1 MIYLQAAP
9 EGATYEKS
17 LDLIGLIFKGGWV
30 MIPLLLLSI
39 LTIVIVIE
47 RYLFLGK
54 QGVGKKNSFES
65 FLAALKVGNNK
76 EATRLCEEDNAA
88 WSRIFQYAAL
98 TEISG
103 DEQEKL
109 MEQAAN
115 VEVAYLER
123 RLNVLSIVAGVA
135 PLLGF
140 IGTIAGVITIFFD
153 ISTTADISIGVIS
166 EGLYQ
171 KMVSSAGGLVVG
183 IIAFVFYQLLQNSVD
198 KFVAQMEEYS
208 LQLKTLFLQGK

>member
-1 MIYLQAAP
+1 MIYLNAAP
-9 EGATYEKS
+9 QGANYEKS

-54 QGVGKKNSFES
+54 QGVGKKNNFEN
-65 FLAALKVGNNK
+65 FLAALKVGNNT
-76 EATRLCEEDNAA
+76 EAARLCEEDNAA

-98 TEISG
+98 TEISA

-183 IIAFVFYQLLQNSVD
+183 IIAIVFYQLLQNSVD

>member
-9 EGATYEKS
+9 QGATYEKS

-54 QGVGKKNSFES
+54 QGVGKKNNFEN
-65 FLAALKVGNNK
+65 FLAALKVGNNT
-76 EATRLCEEDNAA
+76 EAARLCEEDNAA

-98 TEISG
+98 TEISA

>member
-54 QGVGKKNSFES
+54 QGVGKKNNFEG

-76 EATRLCEEDNAA
+76 EAMRLCEEDNAA

-171 KMVSSAGGLVVG
+171 KMVSSAGGLVAEMPKVNKSSEG
-183 IIAFVFYQLLQNSVD
+183 SGAGN
-198 KFVAQMEEYS
+198 A
-208 LQLKTLFLQGK
+208 

>member
-54 QGVGKKNSFES
+54 QGVGKKNNFEN
-65 FLAALKVGNNK
+65 FLAALKVGNNT
-76 EATRLCEEDNAA
+76 EAARLCEEDNAA

-109 MEQAAN
+109 MDQAAN

-198 KFVAQMEEYS
+198 KFVAQMEEFS

>member
-1 MIYLQAAP
+1 MIYLQASP

-54 QGVGKKNSFES
+54 QGVGKKNNFEN
-65 FLAALKVGNNK
+65 FLAALKVGNNT
-76 EATRLCEEDNAA
+76 EAARLCEEDNAA

-109 MEQAAN
+109 MDQAAN

>member
-54 QGVGKKNSFES
+54 QGVGKKNNFES

-76 EATRLCEEDNAA
+76 EAMRLCEEDNAA

-183 IIAFVFYQLLQNSVD
+183 IIAFVFYQ
-198 KFVAQMEEYS
+198 
-208 LQLKTLFLQGK
+208 

>member
-1 MIYLQAAP
+1 MIYLQTPP

-30 MIPLLLLSI
+30 MIPLILLSI

-47 RYLFLGK
+47 RYLYLGK
-54 QGVGKKNSFES
+54 QGVGKKNSFDS

-76 EATRLCEEDNAA
+76 EAMRLCEADNAA

-98 TEISG
+98 TEISA

-183 IIAFVFYQLLQNSVD
+183 ILAFVFYQLLQNSVD

>member
-54 QGVGKKNSFES
+54 QGVGKKNNFEN
-65 FLAALKVGNNK
+65 FLAALKVGNNT
-76 EATRLCEEDNAA
+76 EAARLCEEDNAA

-109 MEQAAN
+109 MDQAAN

>member
-9 EGATYEKS
+9 QGATYEKS

-54 QGVGKKNSFES
+54 QGVGKKNNFEN
-65 FLAALKVGNNK
+65 FLAALKVGNNA
-76 EATRLCEEDNAA
+76 EAARLCEEDNAA

-109 MEQAAN
+109 MDQAAN

>member
-1 MIYLQAAP
+1 MIYLQTAP

-54 QGVGKKNSFES
+54 QGVGKKNNFEN
-65 FLAALKVGNNK
+65 FLAALKVGNNT
-76 EATRLCEEDNAA
+76 EAARLCEEDNAA

>member
-54 QGVGKKNSFES
+54 QGVGKKNNFEN
-65 FLAALKVGNNK
+65 FLAALKVGNNT
-76 EATRLCEEDNAA
+76 EAARLCEEDNAA

-109 MEQAAN
+109 MNQAAN

>member
-1 MIYLQAAP
+1 
-9 EGATYEKS
+9 
-17 LDLIGLIFKGGWV
+17 
-30 MIPLLLLSI
+30 
-39 LTIVIVIE
+39 
-47 RYLFLGK
+47 
-54 QGVGKKNSFES
+54 
-65 FLAALKVGNNK
+65 
-76 EATRLCEEDNAA
+76 
-88 WSRIFQYAAL
+88 
-98 TEISG
+98 
-103 DEQEKL
+103 

>member
-9 EGATYEKS
+9 QGATYEKS

-30 MIPLLLLSI
+30 MVPLLLLSI

-54 QGVGKKNSFES
+54 QGVGKKNNFEN
-65 FLAALKVGNNK
+65 FLAALKVGNNT
-76 EATRLCEEDNAA
+76 EAARLCEEDNAA

-98 TEISG
+98 TEVSA
-103 DEQEKL
+103 DQQEKL

>member
-1 MIYLQAAP
+1 LNAAP
-9 EGATYEKS
+9 QGANYEKS

-54 QGVGKKNSFES
+54 QGVGKKNNFEN
-65 FLAALKVGNNK
+65 FLAALKVGNNT
-76 EATRLCEEDNAA
+76 EAARLCEEDNAA

-109 MEQAAN
+109 MDQAAN

>member
-54 QGVGKKNSFES
+54 QGIGKKNNFEN
-65 FLAALKVGNNK
+65 FLAALKVGNNT
-76 EATRLCEEDNAA
+76 EAARLCEEDNAA

>member
-54 QGVGKKNSFES
+54 QGVGKKSNFEN
-65 FLAALKVGNNK
+65 FLAALKVGNNT
-76 EATRLCEEDNAA
+76 EAARLCEEDNAA

>member
-54 QGVGKKNSFES
+54 QGVGKKNNFEN
-65 FLAALKVGNNK
+65 FLAALKVGNNT
-76 EATRLCEEDNAA
+76 EAARLCEEDNAA

-98 TEISG
+98 TEISC

-109 MEQAAN
+109 MDQAAN

>member
-1 MIYLQAAP
+1 MIYLQAPP

-54 QGVGKKNSFES
+54 QGVGKKNNFEN
-65 FLAALKVGNNK
+65 FLAALKVGNNT
-76 EATRLCEEDNAA
+76 EAARLCEEDNAA

-109 MEQAAN
+109 MDQAAN

>member
-54 QGVGKKNSFES
+54 QGVGKKNNFES
-65 FLAALKVGNNK
+65 FLAALKVGNNT
-76 EATRLCEEDNAA
+76 EAARLCEEDNAA

-109 MEQAAN
+109 MDQAAN

>member
-54 QGVGKKNSFES
+54 QGIGKKNNFEN
-65 FLAALKVGNNK
+65 FLAALKVGNNT
-76 EATRLCEEDNAA
+76 EAARLCEEDNAA

-123 RLNVLSIVAGVA
+123 RLNVLSIVAGVS

>member
-54 QGVGKKNSFES
+54 QGVGKKNNFEV

-76 EATRLCEEDNAA
+76 EAMRLCEEDNAA

>member
-1 MIYLQAAP
+1 MIYLQTAP

-47 RYLFLGK
+47 RYLFQGK
-54 QGVGKKNSFES
+54 QGVGKKNNFES

-76 EATRLCEEDNAA
+76 EAMRLCEEDNAA

>member
-1 MIYLQAAP
+1 MLQVEESA
-9 EGATYEKS
+9 S
-17 LDLIGLIFKGGWV
+17 LEFFSLIFKGGWV
-30 MIPLLLLSI
+30 MIPLGMILVFAIYLIIERWLYFNTQDGVHGDKTNRHISYLRSGESHPAVQLCSEEKGAWGRIFIHAGSGDSMPETDQLLSDA
-39 LTIVIVIE
+39 TNIE
-47 RYLFLGK
+47 VS
-54 QGVGKKNSFES
+54 QFEKG
-65 FLAALKVGNNK
+65 L
-76 EATRLCEEDNAA
+76 
-88 WSRIFQYAAL
+88 
-98 TEISG
+98 SG
-103 DEQEKL
+103 
-109 MEQAAN
+109 
-115 VEVAYLER
+115 
-123 RLNVLSIVAGVA
+123 LSLIAGIA

>member
-30 MIPLLLLSI
+30 MIPLLFLSI

-54 QGVGKKNSFES
+54 QGVGKKNNFEN
-65 FLAALKVGNNK
+65 FLAALKVGNNT
-76 EATRLCEEDNAA
+76 EAARLCEEDNAA

-109 MEQAAN
+109 MDQAAN

>member
-1 MIYLQAAP
+1 
-9 EGATYEKS
+9 
-17 LDLIGLIFKGGWV
+17 

-54 QGVGKKNSFES
+54 QGVGKKNNFEG

-76 EATRLCEEDNAA
+76 EAMRLCEEDNAA

-171 KMVSSAGGLVVG
+171 KMVSSAAGLVVG

>member
-54 QGVGKKNSFES
+54 QGVGRKSNFES
-65 FLAALKVGNNK
+65 FLAALKVGKNK
-76 EATRLCEEDNAA
+76 EAMRLCEEDNAA

-98 TEISG
+98 TEISA

>member
-1 MIYLQAAP
+1 LQAAP
-9 EGATYEKS
+9 QGATYEKS

-54 QGVGKKNSFES
+54 QGVGKKNNFEN
-65 FLAALKVGNNK
+65 FLAALKVGNNT
-76 EATRLCEEDNAA
+76 EAARLCEEDNAA

-98 TEISG
+98 TEISA

>member
-1 MIYLQAAP
+1 
-9 EGATYEKS
+9 
-17 LDLIGLIFKGGWV
+17 

-54 QGVGKKNSFES
+54 QGVGKKNNFEN
-65 FLAALKVGNNK
+65 FLAALKVGNNT
-76 EATRLCEEDNAA
+76 EAARLCEEDNAA

-109 MEQAAN
+109 MDQAAN

-183 IIAFVFYQLLQNSVD
+183 IIAFVFYKLLQNSVD

>member
-54 QGVGKKNSFES
+54 QGVGKKNNFEN
-65 FLAALKVGNNK
+65 FLAALKVGNNT
-76 EATRLCEEDNAA
+76 EAARLCEEDNAA

-98 TEISG
+98 TEISA

>member
-1 MIYLQAAP
+1 MIYLQTAP

-54 QGVGKKNSFES
+54 QGVGKKNNFEG
-65 FLAALKVGNNK
+65 FLAALKVGNNT
-76 EATRLCEEDNAA
+76 EAARLCEEDNAA

-109 MEQAAN
+109 MDQAAN

>member
-1 MIYLQAAP
+1 MIYLNAAP
-9 EGATYEKS
+9 QGANYEKS

-54 QGVGKKNSFES
+54 QGVGKKNNFEG
-65 FLAALKVGNNK
+65 FLAALKVGNNT
-76 EATRLCEEDNAA
+76 EAARLCEEDNAA

-109 MEQAAN
+109 MDQAAN

>member
-54 QGVGKKNSFES
+54 QGVGKKNNFES
-65 FLAALKVGNNK
+65 FLAALKVGNNT
-76 EATRLCEEDNAA
+76 EAARLCEEDNAA

>member
-54 QGVGKKNSFES
+54 QGVGKKNNFES
-65 FLAALKVGNNK
+65 FLAALKVGNNT
-76 EATRLCEEDNAA
+76 EAARLCEEDNAA

-109 MEQAAN
+109 MNQAAN

>member
-1 MIYLQAAP
+1 MIYLQTAP

-54 QGVGKKNSFES
+54 QGVGKKNNFEN
-65 FLAALKVGNNK
+65 FLAALKVGNNT
-76 EATRLCEEDNAA
+76 EAARLCEEDNAA

-109 MEQAAN
+109 MDQAAN

>member
-47 RYLFLGK
+47 RYLFLGNL
-54 QGVGKKNSFES
+54 GVGKKNNFEN
-65 FLAALKVGNNK
+65 FLAALKVGNNT
-76 EATRLCEEDNAA
+76 EAARLCEEDNTA

-109 MEQAAN
+109 MDQAAN

>member
-54 QGVGKKNSFES
+54 QGVGKKNNFEN
-65 FLAALKVGNNK
+65 FLAALKVGNNT
-76 EATRLCEEDNAA
+76 EAARLCEEDNAA

-109 MEQAAN
+109 MDQAAN

-123 RLNVLSIVAGVA
+123 RLNVLSIVAGAA

-198 KFVAQMEEYS
+198 KFVSQMEEYS

>member
-54 QGVGKKNSFES
+54 QGIGKKNNFEN
-65 FLAALKVGNNK
+65 FLAALKVGNNT
-76 EATRLCEEDNAA
+76 EAARLCEEDNAA

-109 MEQAAN
+109 MDQAAN

>member
-54 QGVGKKNSFES
+54 QGVGKKNNFEN
-65 FLAALKVGNNK
+65 FLAALKVGNNT
-76 EATRLCEEDNAA
+76 EAARLCEEDNAA

-109 MEQAAN
+109 MDQAAN

-140 IGTIAGVITIFFD
+140 IGTIAGVISIFFD

>member
-1 MIYLQAAP
+1 MIYLQTAP

-54 QGVGKKNSFES
+54 QGVGKKNNFES
-65 FLAALKVGNNK
+65 FLAALKVGNNT
-76 EATRLCEEDNAA
+76 EAARLCEEDNAA

-109 MEQAAN
+109 MDQAAN

-153 ISTTADISIGVIS
+153 MLFTNISGINGLAIRVEERYSKNLFHFKNSFTVVTEHAMERISKPTFGFI
-166 EGLYQ
+166 
-171 KMVSSAGGLVVG
+171 
-183 IIAFVFYQLLQNSVD
+183 
-198 KFVAQMEEYS
+198 
-208 LQLKTLFLQGK
+208 